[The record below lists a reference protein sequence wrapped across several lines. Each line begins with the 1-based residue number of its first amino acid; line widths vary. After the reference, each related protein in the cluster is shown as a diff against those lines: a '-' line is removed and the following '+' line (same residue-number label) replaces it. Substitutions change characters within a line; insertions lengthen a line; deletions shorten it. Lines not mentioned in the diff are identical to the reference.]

1 MTTPVPDPGPVA
13 REGGLLRLAA
23 IASLGA
29 GAIHAAAIG
38 AHAGERQ
45 TVLTFLVAAVLQ
57 LGWGALALV
66 RRDRWLVLAGAAI
79 NAALVA
85 GWAMAKTSGITF
97 IDGLEA
103 TEPVQLADGAAAAL
117 AAIAAVAAVVS
128 TVDHRGVV
136 RALPA
141 RAALTVG
148 LVALTVAGLNTTGNH
163 SHSGGEGHG
172 AAGEEASGGHDHG
185 AGGSGHD
192 HSATGSETTDDS
204 TPEHEHPAVEAKPY
218 DPTKPIDLSG
228 TPGVT
233 AEQQARA
240 ENIIAVTLADLPR
253 WADTAAA
260 EADGFRSIGDGIT
273 GYEHYINWSY
283 LTDGK
288 VLDPDHP
295 ESLVYRHD
303 GTSKKLVS
311 AMFMLEPGSTLDD
324 VPELGGP
331 LTQWHIHD
339 NLCFTDD
346 PVQPRVAAITSVG
359 GSCRAPLKKFEP
371 VPMIHVWIVPHQCG
385 PFAALEG
392 VGAGQIKDGE
402 TRLCDHA
409 HGT

>member
-1 MTTPVPDPGPVA
+1 VA
-13 REGGLLRLAA
+13 HEGGLLRLAA
-23 IASLGA
+23 VASLGA

-38 AHAGERQ
+38 AHAGQRQ
-45 TVLTFLVAAVLQ
+45 TVLTFLVIAVLQ
-57 LGWGALALV
+57 LGWGALVLV
-66 RRDRWLVLAGAAI
+66 RRDRWLVLLGAAV
-79 NAALVA
+79 NAAAVG
-85 GWAMAKTSGITF
+85 GWAMAKTSGISF
-97 IDGLEA
+97 IDGLEP
-103 TEPVQLADGAAAAL
+103 TESVQLADGAAAGL
-117 AAIAAVAAVVS
+117 AAVAAVAAVVS
-128 TVDHRGVV
+128 TVDHRGVL

-148 LVALTVAGLNTTGNH
+148 LVALTVAGMNTTGDH
-163 SHSGGEGHG
+163 SHAGDDAHAGEA
-172 AAGEEASGGHDHG
+172 AAGHAHGGGGGGD
-185 AGGSGHD
+185 AGGTPTSHPHD
-192 HSATGSETTDDS
+192 EGEDHDDA
-204 TPEHEHPAVEAKPY
+204 PHVEAKPY

-228 TPGVT
+228 TAGVS

-240 ENIIAVTLADLPR
+240 ENMIAVTLADLPR
-253 WADTAAA
+253 FADPAAA
-260 EADGFRSIGDGIT
+260 EAEGFRSIGDAIT
-273 GYEHYINWSY
+273 GYEHYINWAY

-324 VPELGGP
+324 VPDLGGP

-339 NLCFTDD
+339 DLCFTDD
-346 PVQPRVAAITSVG
+346 PVQPRVAAVTSVG
-359 GSCRAPLKKFEP
+359 GSCRAPLKKFDP

-392 VGAGQIKDGE
+392 VGAGQIKEGE

>member
-38 AHAGERQ
+38 AHAGQRQ
-45 TVLTFLVAAVLQ
+45 TVVTFLVIAVLQ

-66 RRDRWLVLAGAAI
+66 RRDRWLVLLGAVV
-79 NAALVA
+79 NAAAVG
-85 GWAMAKTSGITF
+85 GWAMAKTSGISF
-97 IDGLEA
+97 IDGLEP
-103 TEPVQLADGAAAAL
+103 TESVQLADGAAAAL

-128 TVDHRGVV
+128 TVDHRGVL

-148 LVALTVAGLNTTGNH
+148 LVALTIAGMNTTGNH

-172 AAGEEASGGHDHG
+172 HAGEEAAGHSHGGG
-185 AGGSGHD
+185 GEAGGTTTTHAHD
-192 HSATGSETTDDS
+192 GGEDHDDA
-204 TPEHEHPAVEAKPY
+204 PHVEAKPY
-218 DPTKPIDLSG
+218 DPTQPIDLSG

-273 GYEHYINWSY
+273 GYEHYINWAY

>member
-38 AHAGERQ
+38 AHAGQRQ
-45 TVLTFLVAAVLQ
+45 TVVTFLVIAVLQ

-66 RRDRWLVLAGAAI
+66 RRDRWLVLLGAAV
-79 NAALVA
+79 NAAAVG
-85 GWAMAKTSGITF
+85 GWAMAKTSGISF
-97 IDGLEA
+97 IDGLGP
-103 TEPVQLADGAAAAL
+103 TESVQLADGAAAAL

-128 TVDHRGVV
+128 TVDHRGVL

-148 LVALTVAGLNTTGNH
+148 LVALTIAGMNTTGNH
-163 SHSGGEGHG
+163 SHSGGEGH
-172 AAGEEASGGHDHG
+172 ANGEEAAGGHAHGADDAPHAADSTTDTTHAHSGG
-185 AGGSGHD
+185 
-192 HSATGSETTDDS
+192 DD
-204 TPEHEHPAVEAKPY
+204 THPEVVAKPY
-218 DPTKPIDLSG
+218 DPTQPIDLSG

-240 ENIIAVTLADLPR
+240 ENMIAVTLADLPR

-273 GYEHYINWSY
+273 GYEHYINWAY

-311 AMFMLEPGSTLDD
+311 AMFMLEPGSTLED

-346 PVQPRVAAITSVG
+346 PVQPRVAAITAVG
-359 GSCRAPLKKFEP
+359 GTCQAPLKKFEP

>member
-1 MTTPVPDPGPVA
+1 MSEEGTAPQSAPGD
-13 REGGLLRLAA
+13 GLLRLAA

-45 TVLTFLVAAVLQ
+45 TVLTFLVAAVVQ

-66 RRDRWLVLAGAAI
+66 RRERALVLLGAAA

-85 GWAMAKTSGITF
+85 GWAMAKTSGISF

-103 TEPVQLADGAAAAL
+103 TEPVQLADGAAAGL
-117 AAIAAVAAVVS
+117 AAVAALSALAS
-128 TVDHRGVV
+128 TVARVDVL

-148 LVALTVAGLNTTGNH
+148 LVGLTVAGLNTTGNH
-163 SHSGGEGHG
+163 SHTH
-172 AAGEEASGGHDHG
+172 GEEGHDHG
-185 AGGSGHD
+185 TEELADGHSHDHGSSAGGGTTSTTHAHPSG
-192 HSATGSETTDDS
+192 GDDVV
-204 TPEHEHPAVEAKPY
+204 HVEAKPY
-218 DPTKPIDLSG
+218 DPAKPIDLSG
-228 TPGVT
+228 TPGVSP
-233 AEQQARA
+233 AQQAAA

-253 WADTAAA
+253 WADPATA
-260 EADGFRSIGDGIT
+260 EADGFRSIGDGLT
-273 GYEHYINWSY
+273 GYEHYINWTY
-283 LTDGK
+283 LNDGK

-295 ESLVYRHD
+295 ESLVYKRQGD
-303 GTSKKLVS
+303 GKQLVS

-339 NLCFTDD
+339 DLCFTDD

-359 GSCRAPLKKFEP
+359 GTCQAPLKKFEP
-371 VPMIHVWIVPHQCG
+371 VPMIHVWITPHPCG

-392 VGAGQIKDGE
+392 VAAGQIKPGE
-402 TRLCDHA
+402 ERLCDHE
-409 HGT
+409 HGTG